1 MQQLTLAG
9 TGSTRPMYLQ
19 TLLPFISPY
28 VRSFHFKSLLHSLE
42 STCGS
47 GISFRFWFGLF
58 SVASFWH
65 WVLSSHKQEELAHG
79 VCEARAVACRD
90 SSALLSSP
98 CPVQP
103 PPATLCCCACSLH
116 VIAPQLKCDCRCV
129 SKKGSE
135 KALARCCLPHLSPQ
149 FYFKVIIIPG
159 ANPIW
164 LMSHNWRPWK
174 PLFCGSS
181 LCVLMRMI
189 THHKC
194 REGE

>member
-9 TGSTRPMYLQ
+9 TRSTRPMYLQ

-103 PPATLCCCACSLH
+103 PPATLLLLCLLFACNCTSIEVWLQMCQQERLWES
-116 VIAPQLKCDCRCV
+116 VCSVLFAP
-129 SKKGSE
+129 
-135 KALARCCLPHLSPQ
+135 PLSP
-149 FYFKVIIIPG
+149 
-159 ANPIW
+159 
-164 LMSHNWRPWK
+164 
-174 PLFCGSS
+174 
-181 LCVLMRMI
+181 VLL
-189 THHKC
+189 
-194 REGE
+194 